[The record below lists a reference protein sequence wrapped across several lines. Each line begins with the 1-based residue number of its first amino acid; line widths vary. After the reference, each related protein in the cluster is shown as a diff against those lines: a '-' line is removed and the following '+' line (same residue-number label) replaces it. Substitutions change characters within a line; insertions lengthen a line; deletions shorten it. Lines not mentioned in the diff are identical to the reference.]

1 MITFR
6 TFKIFVGEWYYL
18 LNIFILITSCKQL
31 FVYKNHR
38 SIISSKVLYVLLTW
52 NFTPIS
58 LWCCC
63 KVTPTFLQ
71 SYLPF
76 REKYIFINCWLNSSK
91 VKFGSKFIRFVGFL
105 WINLIRE
112 SNFSIL
118 WKTTRI
124 PSYELI
130 GYEIWLWSSNM
141 GKRKIENQ
149 MKNVN
154 EPKEG
159 D

>member
-1 MITFR
+1 M
-6 TFKIFVGEWYYL
+6 
-18 LNIFILITSCKQL
+18 TSCQQL
-31 FVYKNHR
+31 FVYKSHR
-38 SIISSKVLYVLLTW
+38 LIISSKVLYVLLTW